1 MYVAKSNCTVFKIGS
16 YYLIWSMSV
25 VPAVLIVLFGENVT
39 IKSRSIASGMTTG
52 TIGTTAMKNK

>member
-1 MYVAKSNCTVFKIGS
+1 
-16 YYLIWSMSV
+16 MSV